1 MRPLLI
7 VLHIMICLVL
17 IVVVLLQAGRGAN
30 MGAAFGGSS
39 QTVFGAAGAGTFLS
53 KMTTVIAILFMLT
66 TLGLSYFSQER
77 TSSVV
82 RDYTPSNAVEKIPEQ
97 TSPAP
102 APATNSAPKANT
114 TNPLGQ
120 QE

>member
-7 VLHIMICLVL
+7 VLHIMICLIL

-30 MGAAFGGSS
+30 MGAMFGGSS

-77 TSSVV
+77 ASSVI
-82 RDYTPSNAVEKIPEQ
+82 RDRTPAKVAAEKAPTKDQ
-97 TSPAP
+97 GAPVSAATSE
-102 APATNSAPKANT
+102 ANT
-114 TNPLGQ
+114 ANPQGK
-120 QE
+120 

>member
-17 IVVVLLQAGRGAN
+17 IVVVLLQAGKGAG
-30 MGAAFGGSS
+30 MGAAFGGAS
-39 QTVFGAAGAGTFLS
+39 QTVFGAAGAGTFLT

-82 RDYTPSNAVEKIPEQ
+82 RDYAPPKAAESTPVNDPAAQ
-97 TSPAP
+97 AP
-102 APATNSAPKANT
+102 APAAAPEGKAPQSPEN
-114 TNPLGQ
+114 
-120 QE
+120 

>member
-30 MGAAFGGSS
+30 MGAVFGGSS
-39 QTVFGAAGAGTFLS
+39 QTVFGAAGAGTFLG
-53 KMTTVIAILFMLT
+53 KMTTVVAILFMLT
-66 TLGLSYFSQER
+66 TLGLSYFSQEK

-82 RDYTPSNAVEKIPEQ
+82 RDYAPSKVATDKAPAKNNGAPV
-97 TSPAP
+97 SPA
-102 APATNSAPKANT
+102 ATPE
-114 TNPLGQ
+114 TNAAKTP
-120 QE
+120 ESK